1 MVAWLTGSV
10 VTSILI
16 MIGLLGL
23 YVEVSTPGFA
33 VPGTIAIICFAIV
46 FAGGALMGT
55 FNSFELLLFIAGVV
69 LLIAEIFLIPGFGVA
84 GISGIFLMM
93 SALILSRQEFFI
105 PEFEWETDIL
115 LRNMLL
121 VFGTAGASIII
132 MAVLLVI
139 FPHLA
144 PFKRLILISPTD
156 QTANRNNEQVN
167 GQISGQAVESGTV
180 GVTVTLLRPSGK
192 ASLGNE
198 VLSVETDGEYIGKGI
213 KIVVTE
219 KSGNI
224 IKVKKV

>member
-1 MVAWLTGSV
+1 
-10 VTSILI
+10 
-16 MIGLLGL
+16 
-23 YVEVSTPGFA
+23 
-33 VPGTIAIICFAIV
+33 
-46 FAGGALMGT
+46 MGT

-115 LRNMLL
+115 LKNMLL
-121 VFGTAGASIII
+121 VFGTAGASVII
-132 MAVLLVI
+132 MAVLLAV

-144 PFKRLILISPTD
+144 PFKRLILTSPTD
-156 QTANRNNEQVN
+156 RIASRNNEQFD
-167 GQISGQAVESGTV
+167 GQISRLAVESGTV
-180 GVTVTLLRPSGK
+180 GETVTLLRPSGK

-213 KIVVTE
+213 KIVVTG